1 MASAPWP
8 RSMTS
13 RVTPAAASWAS
24 LKSMNGL
31 PATARSAFGRRG
43 PVRLA
48 IRVPRPPAST
58 ATGYIG
64 SGDHQRRALVVEAE
78 PNLRQSEAAH
88 RRPQVGLGLRVEEQE
103 PAAPGADELA
113 AGCPAL
119 EAGVDPGVDPQV
131 GGTRGALTLQ
141 LPLEGHELGKGGE
154 VAADQGLEAL
164 LADLGHPAEVAGGLG
179 VAGFRLGVLVGE
191 HLRGGAPHPRVE
203 QE

>member
-8 RSMTS
+8 SSITT
-13 RVTPAAASWAS
+13 RVTPPEASWAS
-24 LKSMNGL
+24 LKSMNGR
-31 PATARSAFGRRG
+31 PATSRSALGRRG

-64 SGDHQRRALVVEAE
+64 SDDHQRRALVVEAE
-78 PNLRQSEAAH
+78 PDLRQSEAAH
-88 RRPQVGLGLRVEEQE
+88 RCPQVGLGLRVEEQE
-103 PAAPGADELA
+103 PATASADQLA

-119 EAGVDPGVDPQV
+119 QAGVDPGVDLQI
-131 GGTRGALTLQ
+131 GGTRGALALQ

-164 LADLGHPAEVAGGLG
+164 LADLRHPAEVAGGLG
-179 VAGFRLGVLVGE
+179 VACLRLGVLVGK
-191 HLRGGAPHPRVE
+191 HLGGGAPHPGVE
-203 QE
+203 Q